1 MTSRPR
7 APAPAVL
14 CEFETGHHI
23 PALEYI
29 LCSKA
34 PLQMAAACSQ
44 RAQSG
49 GDLDR
54 ASVHS
59 SKTSLHAND
68 TPYVAPISLTL

>member
-7 APAPAVL
+7 GLHRRSFAS
-14 CEFETGHHI
+14 CETGHHI

-34 PLQMAAACSQ
+34 PLQMAAACLQ

-68 TPYVAPISLTL
+68 TSYVAPISLTL